1 VSAAS
6 TDPPVRHDP
15 EVLGQTVAVL
25 GGSAGFGLE
34 TARRAERDVRPG
46 MRRASFDFTDSV
58 VLITGGGSGIG
69 LAIARAFLDAG
80 AAVAVTG
87 RRTNRLEQALEG
99 YPVERT
105 AAIPADVSDGAQ
117 VAGVVRQVIDRFGRL
132 DVVVSNAADYATGP
146 ITELADEAWERL
158 RATNVDAFFH
168 LAKAALPHLAGSG
181 GSLVA
186 VSSVSGDRGDWGQA
200 AYNATKA
207 AITNF
212 VRSLALD
219 WGQHGVRLNAV
230 APAFTLTAMSEG
242 VGRDEQS
249 LAPFVNRIALGRPGR
264 PEDIAPA
271 VLFLASDAARY
282 ITGAVLPVDG
292 GTSAST
298 GQPHL

>member
-1 VSAAS
+1 
-6 TDPPVRHDP
+6 
-15 EVLGQTVAVL
+15 
-25 GGSAGFGLE
+25 
-34 TARRAERDVRPG
+34 
-46 MRRASFDFTDSV
+46 MNRASFDFTDSV
-58 VLITGGGSGIG
+58 VLVTGGGSGIG
-69 LAIARAFLDAG
+69 LAITRAFLGAG
-80 AAVAVTG
+80 ATVAITG
-87 RRTNRLEQALEG
+87 RRKNRLEQALEG
-99 YPVERT
+99 YPGERT

-117 VAGVVRQVIDRFGRL
+117 VAGLVRQVLDRFGRL

-146 ITELADEAWERL
+146 ITELTDEAWERL

-168 LAKAALPHLAGSG
+168 LARSVLPHLADSG
-181 GSLVA
+181 GNLVA
-186 VSSVSGDRGDWGQA
+186 VSSVSGDRGDWNQA

-219 WGQHGVRLNAV
+219 WGRRGVRLNV
-230 APAFTLTAMSEG
+230 VSPAFTLTELTEG

-264 PEDIAPA
+264 PEDVAPP

-282 ITGAVLPVDG
+282 VTGAVLPVDG

-298 GQPHL
+298 GQPNV